1 MPIESPF
8 VNILYL
14 SSIAHFLCISTV
26 GCEKG
31 RVKVYD
37 SLNCDWVCEELRM
50 QVESLYGGACEIE
63 IVKVKEKQREVECG
77 VFAIAF
83 AVCVVNGLDP
93 GKVKFEMDGM
103 RDHLLKCMNEDRLT
117 LFPMC

>member
-1 MPIESPF
+1 MDSPKLLFVENIEPPAPCLYKEDFDAVLLKQCLLTSTVNWAQNKLKKNSLLNGFIYTDYFLFKQAMPIESPF

-50 QVESLYGGACEIE
+50 QV
-63 IVKVKEKQREVECG
+63 
-77 VFAIAF
+77 
-83 AVCVVNGLDP
+83 
-93 GKVKFEMDGM
+93 
-103 RDHLLKCMNEDRLT
+103 
-117 LFPMC
+117 